1 MLERQKAQHP
11 KPKVE
16 KDEETH
22 IDIII
27 GLILFAFEAF
37 AIIVYCTLE
46 FRQVLD
52 KSLVILNFGKT
63 LTPLTDKGAK
73 QIEFANRVEVLNY
86 MAKEGWVIEPVTSLD
101 GVHQILLMSKEVK
114 NEQEIKERF
123 PMLKVIRNE

>member
-1 MLERQKAQHP
+1 MKKL
-11 KPKVE
+11 
-16 KDEETH
+16 
-22 IDIII
+22 ILLII
-27 GLILFAFEAF
+27 GSTLIAFEAF
-37 AIIVYCTLE
+37 AIKVYCTLE

-63 LTPLTDKGAK
+63 LTPLTDKGGK
-73 QIEFANRVEVLNY
+73 QIEFANRVEALNY

>member
-37 AIIVYCTLE
+37 AIKVYCTLE

-52 KSLVILNFGKT
+52 KSLVILNFGKAF
-63 LTPLTDKGAK
+63 TPLTDKTGK
-73 QIEFANRVEVLNY
+73 QMEFVNRVEALNY